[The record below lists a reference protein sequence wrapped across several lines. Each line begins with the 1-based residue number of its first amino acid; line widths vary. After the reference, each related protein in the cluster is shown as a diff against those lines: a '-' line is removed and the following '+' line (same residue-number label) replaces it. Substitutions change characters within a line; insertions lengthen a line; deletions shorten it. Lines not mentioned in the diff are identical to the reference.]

1 MSEVVLYK
9 VTYMQ
14 EAKLALP
21 LAIAMLSCSKSSPRP
36 QIDPFLLSFP
46 LFLSSSFLPFL
57 FLSSSFPLP
66 FLFLF
71 FSFSFLFLSLL
82 FLFHSSCLFNI
93 LPSKIENY
101 G

>member
-57 FLSSSFPLP
+57 FLSFSSSFPFP
-66 FLFLF
+66 FLFLSS
-71 FSFSFLFLSLL
+71 SFPIPVLFLFLSLSVSSFPFPFLL
-82 FLFHSSCLFNI
+82 FI
-93 LPSKIENY
+93 
-101 G
+101 

>member
-57 FLSSSFPLP
+57 FLSFSSSFPFP
-66 FLFLF
+66 FLFLSS
-71 FSFSFLFLSLL
+71 SFPIPVLFLFLSVSSFPFPFLL
-82 FLFHSSCLFNI
+82 FI
-93 LPSKIENY
+93 
-101 G
+101 